1 MELVLT
7 PVEAWIVNHRVP
19 DGTGNL
25 ACIRVDP
32 QKCSVAVHDTI
43 AKHRSIGPTT
53 FSKLSQRTTGD
64 SSHEMIDFVLCV
76 YAAPPIVL
84 HEVYHQLIWAAI
96 HFLNVERIEL
106 AEGRKDSIIELLPC

>member
-1 MELVLT
+1 
-7 PVEAWIVNHRVP
+7 
-19 DGTGNL
+19 
-25 ACIRVDP
+25 
-32 QKCSVAVHDTI
+32 
-43 AKHRSIGPTT
+43 
-53 FSKLSQRTTGD
+53 
-64 SSHEMIDFVLCV
+64 MIDFVLCV